1 MHPAHRHIVHGRNGC
16 QWVNAGW
23 KLVRVVGSG
32 LKMSGSG
39 LKLVDVGGSGSG
51 WECVGARFRVTQHEI
66 KQSILSSGYSIF
78 CVFAMFLF
86 FPIFSAKF

>member
-1 MHPAHRHIVHGRNGC
+1 MSVGECRLEISQSCWEWPENEWE
-16 QWVNAGW
+16 WV
-23 KLVRVVGSG
+23 KI
-32 LKMSGSG
+32 
-39 LKLVDVGGSGSG
+39 SGSG
-51 WECVGARFRVTQHEI
+51 WECVGARFRVAQHEI